1 MSDNKDDVIL
11 SGIDSFL
18 PLEKTQMNILEM
30 VDNVTIDAIDQGNPK
45 IAAEAMRSLLGV
57 SQISGLA
64 FSKFIYVMSFQW
76 KNFSQSKHQ
85 AYEDW
90 AIDEFG
96 RQKKSIKDNYN
107 VWAFLVSGDVDKKY
121 VDRFKTMP
129 VRCLIPIANLW
140 KQEWEVA
147 PHQWMRLSE
156 APDPST
162 INKIIREIK
171 QKEPKAGSLQIE
183 WTASEKKITC
193 WKDGTPHNIYLQYD
207 EEDKTILAGLERLL
221 GSGRTLEK

>member
-1 MSDNKDDVIL
+1 MSDPQNDVIL
-11 SGIDSFL
+11 AGLDAFL
-18 PLEKTQMNILEM
+18 PLGNAQMGILDR
-30 VDNVTIDAIDQGNPK
+30 VDDVTTDAVDQGNPK
-45 IAAEAMRSLLGV
+45 IAADAMRGLLGV

-76 KNFSQSKHQ
+76 KNFGQSKHQ
-85 AYEDW
+85 SYEDW

-96 RQKKSIKDNYN
+96 RQKKSIRDNYN
-107 VWAFLVSGDVDKKY
+107 VWSFLVSGDVDKKY

-140 KQEWEVA
+140 KQEWEVE

-162 INKIIREIK
+162 INKLIREIK
-171 QKEPKAGSLQIE
+171 GKEPKKGSLQID
-183 WTASEKKITC
+183 WVVDEKKITC

-207 EEDKTILAGLERLL
+207 EEDEVILAGLARLL
-221 GSGRTLEK
+221 GDGKSLEK